1 MKLNL
6 ESPLFD
12 YINTGI
18 NFILLNFI
26 FIVSCLPVF
35 TIGSAMTGM
44 YQVTLREVKKEYGYM
59 IRTYIRCF
67 VKSFWLALQ
76 AELMLV
82 IPFLI
87 ISFSALFWKETGGIA
102 AEAASVLLGLAGLV
116 LMMSG
121 AYLFPLLARYETNAS
136 AAVRNSICLALGYPF
151 YTALLLLVSAVLVA
165 ILYFTDAGKIFMC
178 IVGFSFAAMCKSVI
192 LVKVFDRYE
201 LDGDEKD
208 N

>member
-18 NFILLNFI
+18 NFILLNLI

-35 TIGSAMTGM
+35 TIGPAMTGM

-82 IPFLI
+82 ILFLI
-87 ISFSALFWKETGGIA
+87 ISFSALF
-102 AEAASVLLGLAGLV
+102 
-116 LMMSG
+116 
-121 AYLFPLLARYETNAS
+121 
-136 AAVRNSICLALGYPF
+136 
-151 YTALLLLVSAVLVA
+151 
-165 ILYFTDAGKIFMC
+165 
-178 IVGFSFAAMCKSVI
+178 
-192 LVKVFDRYE
+192 
-201 LDGDEKD
+201 
-208 N
+208 